1 MLDIGNFIDQ
11 TNLKQDASD
20 LDIIKLVEEQKKYKF
35 RSICIAPS
43 FLQVASKNLQNIYL
57 TTVISFPNG
66 YASTEAKVFE
76 VKDAIKN
83 GANDLDVVS
92 NIGRIKMRDYDYLS
106 KEINSLREASLGHI
120 LKFII
125 ETSFLDKED
134 IFYIT
139 NLLVEGGAEFVKTST
154 GFTKSG
160 ASIDDVKFIKEN
172 FDGKI
177 KIKASGG
184 ISDYKTAIDFIDAGA
199 DVIGTSHGV
208 DIAKFEAKQKNL

>member
-1 MLDIGNFIDQ
+1 MLGIAKFIDQ
-11 TNLKQDASD
+11 TNLKQDASET
-20 LDIIKLVEEQKKYKF
+20 DIIKLVEEQRKYKF

-43 FLQVASKNLQNIYL
+43 FLQVARKNLQNIYL

-66 YASTEAKVFE
+66 YASTEAKIFE
-76 VKDAIKN
+76 AKDAIKN
-83 GANDLDVVS
+83 GANDLDIVS

-106 KEINSLREASLGHI
+106 KEVNDLRENTKSHI

-125 ETSFLDKED
+125 ETSYLNKED
-134 IFYIT
+134 IYFIT
-139 NLLVEGGAEFVKTST
+139 SILVDNGVDYVKTST

-160 ASIDDVKFIKEN
+160 AKLDDVKFIKEN

-184 ISDYKTAIDFIDAGA
+184 ISDYKTALDFIEAGA
-199 DVIGTSHGV
+199 DVIGTSHGLE
-208 DIAKFEAKQKNL
+208 IINYKEI

>member
-1 MLDIGNFIDQ
+1 MLGIAKFIDQ
-11 TNLKQDASD
+11 TNLKQDASET
-20 LDIIKLVEEQKKYKF
+20 DIIKLVEEQRKYKF

-43 FLQVASKNLQNIYL
+43 FLQVARKNLQNIYL

-66 YASTEAKVFE
+66 YASTEAKIFE
-76 VKDAIKN
+76 AKDAIKS

-106 KEINSLREASLGHI
+106 KEVNALREITKSHI

-125 ETSFLDKED
+125 ETSFLNKED
-134 IFYIT
+134 ILYIT
-139 NLLVEGGAEFVKTST
+139 KILAENGVDYVKTST

-160 ASIDDVKFIKEN
+160 AKLDDVKFIKEN

-184 ISDYKTAIDFIDAGA
+184 ISDYKTALEFIDAGA
-199 DVIGTSHGV
+199 DVIGTSHGLE
-208 DIAKFEAKQKNL
+208 IINHKEI

>member
-1 MLDIGNFIDQ
+1 MLGIAKFIDQ
-11 TNLKQDASD
+11 TNLKQDASEA
-20 LDIIKLVEEQKKYKF
+20 DIIKLVEEQRKYEF

-43 FLQVASKNLQNIYL
+43 FLQVVRENLQNIYL

-66 YASTEAKVFE
+66 YASTEAKIYE
-76 VKDAIKN
+76 AKDAIKN
-83 GANDLDVVS
+83 GANDLDIVS

-106 KEINSLREASLGHI
+106 KEVNALREITKSHI

-125 ETSFLDKED
+125 ETSFLNKED
-134 IFYIT
+134 ILYIT
-139 NLLVEGGAEFVKTST
+139 KILAENGVDYVKTST

-160 ASIDDVKFIKEN
+160 AKLDDVKFIKEN

-184 ISDYKTAIDFIDAGA
+184 ISDYKTALEFIEAGA
-199 DVIGTSHGV
+199 DVIGTSHGLE
-208 DIAKFEAKQKNL
+208 IINYKEN

>member
-20 LDIIKLVEEQKKYKF
+20 LDIIKLVEDQKKYKF

-43 FLQVASKNLQNIYL
+43 FLQVARKNLQNIYL
-57 TTVISFPNG
+57 TTVIAFPNG

-92 NIGRIKMRDYDYLS
+92 NIGRIKMRDYEYLS

-160 ASIDDVKFIKEN
+160 ASIDDVKFIKKN

-199 DVIGTSHGV
+199 DVIGTSHGI
-208 DIAKFEAKQKNL
+208 DIINHK

>member
-1 MLDIGNFIDQ
+1 MLGIAKFIDQ
-11 TNLKQDASD
+11 TNLKQDASES
-20 LDIIKLVEEQKKYKF
+20 DIIKLVEEQRKYKF

-43 FLQVASKNLQNIYL
+43 FLQVARENLQNIYL

-66 YASTEAKVFE
+66 YTSTEAKIFE
-76 VKDAIKN
+76 AKDAIKS
-83 GANDLDVVS
+83 GANDLDIVS

-106 KEINSLREASLGHI
+106 KEVNALREITKSHI

-125 ETSFLDKED
+125 ETSFLNKED
-134 IFYIT
+134 ILYIT
-139 NLLVEGGAEFVKTST
+139 KILAENGVDYVKTST

-160 ASIDDVKFIKEN
+160 AKLDNVKFIKEN

-184 ISDYKTAIDFIDAGA
+184 ISDYKTALEFIDAGA
-199 DVIGTSHGV
+199 DVIGTSHGLE
-208 DIAKFEAKQKNL
+208 IINYKEN

>member
-1 MLDIGNFIDQ
+1 MLGIAKFIDQ
-11 TNLKQDASD
+11 TNLKQDASES
-20 LDIIKLVEEQKKYKF
+20 DIIKLVEEQRKYKF

-43 FLQVASKNLQNIYL
+43 FLQVARKNLQNIYL

-66 YASTEAKVFE
+66 YASTEAKIFE
-76 VKDAIKN
+76 AKDAIKN
-83 GANDLDVVS
+83 GANDLDIVS

-106 KEINSLREASLGHI
+106 KEVNDLRENTKSHI

-125 ETSFLDKED
+125 ETSFLNKED
-134 IFYIT
+134 IYFIT
-139 NLLVEGGAEFVKTST
+139 SIMVDNGVDYVKTST

-160 ASIDDVKFIKEN
+160 AKLDDVKFIKEN

-184 ISDYKTAIDFIDAGA
+184 ISDYKTALDFIDAGA
-199 DVIGTSHGV
+199 DVIGTSHGLE
-208 DIAKFEAKQKNL
+208 IINYKENK

>member
-1 MLDIGNFIDQ
+1 MLGIAKFIDQ
-11 TNLKQDASD
+11 TNLKQDASET
-20 LDIIKLVEEQKKYKF
+20 DIIKLVEEQRKYKF

-43 FLQVASKNLQNIYL
+43 FLQVARKNLQNIYL

-66 YASTEAKVFE
+66 YASTEAKIYE
-76 VKDAIKN
+76 AKDAIKN
-83 GANDLDVVS
+83 GANDLDIVS

-106 KEINSLREASLGHI
+106 KEVNALRENTKSHI

-125 ETSFLDKED
+125 ETSYLNKED
-134 IFYIT
+134 IYFIT
-139 NLLVEGGAEFVKTST
+139 SILVDNGVDYVKTST

-160 ASIDDVKFIKEN
+160 AKLDDVKFIKEN

-184 ISDYKTAIDFIDAGA
+184 ISDYKTALDFIDAGA
-199 DVIGTSHGV
+199 DVIGTSHGLE
-208 DIAKFEAKQKNL
+208 IINYKEI

>member
-1 MLDIGNFIDQ
+1 MLGIAKFIDQ
-11 TNLKQDASD
+11 TNLKQDASES
-20 LDIIKLVEEQKKYKF
+20 DIIKLVEEQRKYKF

-43 FLQVASKNLQNIYL
+43 FLQVARKNLQNIYL

-66 YASTEAKVFE
+66 YASTEAKIFE
-76 VKDAIKN
+76 AKDAIKS

-106 KEINSLREASLGHI
+106 KEVNALREITKSHI

-125 ETSFLDKED
+125 ETSFLNKED
-134 IFYIT
+134 ILYIT
-139 NLLVEGGAEFVKTST
+139 KILAENGVDYVKTST

-160 ASIDDVKFIKEN
+160 AKLDNVKFIKEN

-184 ISDYKTAIDFIDAGA
+184 ISDYKTALDFIDAGA
-199 DVIGTSHGV
+199 DVIGTSHGLEIV
-208 DIAKFEAKQKNL
+208 NYKEI

>member
-1 MLDIGNFIDQ
+1 MLGIAKFIDQ
-11 TNLKQDASD
+11 TNLKQDASES
-20 LDIIKLVEEQKKYKF
+20 DIIKLVEEQRKYKF

-43 FLQVASKNLQNIYL
+43 FLRVARKNLQNIYL

-66 YASTEAKVFE
+66 YASTEAKIFE
-76 VKDAIKN
+76 AKDAIKN
-83 GANDLDVVS
+83 GANDLDIVS

-106 KEINSLREASLGHI
+106 KEVNALREITKSHI

-125 ETSFLDKED
+125 ETSFLNKED
-134 IFYIT
+134 ILYIT
-139 NLLVEGGAEFVKTST
+139 KILAENGVDYVKTST

-160 ASIDDVKFIKEN
+160 AKLDDVKFIKEN

-184 ISDYKTAIDFIDAGA
+184 ISDYKTALDFIDAGA
-199 DVIGTSHGV
+199 DVIGTSRGLE
-208 DIAKFEAKQKNL
+208 IINYKEI

>member
-1 MLDIGNFIDQ
+1 MLSIAKFIDQ
-11 TNLKQDASD
+11 TNLKQDASES
-20 LDIIKLVEEQKKYKF
+20 DIIKLVEEQRNYKF

-43 FLQVASKNLQNIYL
+43 FLQVARENLQNIYL

-66 YASTEAKVFE
+66 YASTEAKIFE
-76 VKDAIKN
+76 AKDAIKS
-83 GANDLDVVS
+83 GANDLDIVS

-106 KEINSLREASLGHI
+106 KEVNSLRETAKSHI

-125 ETSFLDKED
+125 ETSFLNKED
-134 IFYIT
+134 ISFIT
-139 NLLVEGGAEFVKTST
+139 KILIDNGVDYVKTST

-160 ASIDDVKFIKEN
+160 AKLDDVKFIKEN

-184 ISDYKTAIDFIDAGA
+184 ISDYKTALDFIEAGA
-199 DVIGTSHGV
+199 DVIGTSHGLE
-208 DIAKFEAKQKNL
+208 IINYKEI

>member
-1 MLDIGNFIDQ
+1 MLDIANFIDQ

-43 FLQVASKNLQNIYL
+43 FLQVARKNLQNIYL

-92 NIGRIKMRDYDYLS
+92 NIGRIKMRDYEYLS

-160 ASIDDVKFIKEN
+160 ASIDDVKFIKKN

-199 DVIGTSHGV
+199 DVIGTSHGI
-208 DIAKFEAKQKNL
+208 DIINHK

>member
-1 MLDIGNFIDQ
+1 MLGIAKFIDQ
-11 TNLKQDASD
+11 TNLKQDASES
-20 LDIIKLVEEQKKYKF
+20 DIIKLVEEQRKYNF

-66 YASTEAKVFE
+66 YASTEAKIFE
-76 VKDAIKN
+76 AKDAIKN
-83 GANDLDVVS
+83 GANDLDIVS

-106 KEINSLREASLGHI
+106 KEVNALRENTKSHI

-125 ETSFLDKED
+125 ETSFLNKED
-134 IFYIT
+134 IYFIT
-139 NLLVEGGAEFVKTST
+139 SILVDNGVDYVKTST

-160 ASIDDVKFIKEN
+160 AKLDDVKFIKEN

-184 ISDYKTAIDFIDAGA
+184 ISDYKTALEFIEAGA
-199 DVIGTSHGV
+199 DVIGTSHGLE
-208 DIAKFEAKQKNL
+208 IINYKEN

>member
-1 MLDIGNFIDQ
+1 MLGIAKFIDQ
-11 TNLKQDASD
+11 TNLKQDASET
-20 LDIIKLVEEQKKYKF
+20 DIIKLVEEQRKYKF

-43 FLQVASKNLQNIYL
+43 FLQVARKNLQNIYL

-66 YASTEAKVFE
+66 YASTEAKIYE
-76 VKDAIKN
+76 AKDAIKN
-83 GANDLDVVS
+83 GANDLDIVS

-106 KEINSLREASLGHI
+106 KEVNSLRETAKSHI

-125 ETSFLDKED
+125 ETSFLNKED
-134 IFYIT
+134 ISFIT
-139 NLLVEGGAEFVKTST
+139 KILIDNGVDYVKTST

-160 ASIDDVKFIKEN
+160 AKLDVVKFIKEN

-184 ISDYKTAIDFIDAGA
+184 ISDYKTALEFIEAGA
-199 DVIGTSHGV
+199 DVIGTSHGLE
-208 DIAKFEAKQKNL
+208 IINYKEI

>member
-1 MLDIGNFIDQ
+1 MLGIAKFIDQ
-11 TNLKQDASD
+11 TNLKQDASES
-20 LDIIKLVEEQKKYKF
+20 DIIKLVEEQRKYKF

-43 FLQVASKNLQNIYL
+43 FLQVARKNLQNIYL

-66 YASTEAKVFE
+66 YASTEAKIFE
-76 VKDAIKN
+76 AKDAIKN
-83 GANDLDVVS
+83 GANDLDIVS

-106 KEINSLREASLGHI
+106 KEVNALREITKSHI

-125 ETSFLDKED
+125 ETSFLNKED
-134 IFYIT
+134 ILYIT
-139 NLLVEGGAEFVKTST
+139 KILAENGVDYVKTST

-160 ASIDDVKFIKEN
+160 AKLDDVKFIKEN

-184 ISDYKTAIDFIDAGA
+184 ISDYKTALEFIDAGA
-199 DVIGTSHGV
+199 DVIGTSHGLEIV
-208 DIAKFEAKQKNL
+208 NYKEI

>member
-1 MLDIGNFIDQ
+1 MLGIAKFIDQ
-11 TNLKQDASD
+11 TNLKQDASES
-20 LDIIKLVEEQKKYKF
+20 DIIKLIEEQRKYNF

-43 FLQVASKNLQNIYL
+43 FLQVVRKNLQNIYL

-66 YASTEAKVFE
+66 YASTEAKIFE
-76 VKDAIKN
+76 AKDAIKS

-106 KEINSLREASLGHI
+106 KEVNGLREITKSHI

-125 ETSFLDKED
+125 ETSFLNKED
-134 IFYIT
+134 ISFIT
-139 NLLVEGGAEFVKTST
+139 KILIDNGVDYVKTST

-160 ASIDDVKFIKEN
+160 AKLDDVKFIKEN

-184 ISDYKTAIDFIDAGA
+184 ISDYKTALDFIDAGA
-199 DVIGTSHGV
+199 DVIGTSHG
-208 DIAKFEAKQKNL
+208 IEIINYKEI

>member
-1 MLDIGNFIDQ
+1 MLGIAKFIDQ
-11 TNLKQDASD
+11 TNLKQDASES
-20 LDIIKLVEEQKKYKF
+20 DIIKIVEEQRKYKF

-43 FLQVASKNLQNIYL
+43 FLQVARKNLQNIYL

-66 YASTEAKVFE
+66 YASTEAKIFE
-76 VKDAIKN
+76 AKDAIKN
-83 GANDLDVVS
+83 GANDLDIVS

-106 KEINSLREASLGHI
+106 KEVNALREITKSHI

-125 ETSFLDKED
+125 ETSFLNKED
-134 IFYIT
+134 ILYIT
-139 NLLVEGGAEFVKTST
+139 KILAENGVDYVKTST

-160 ASIDDVKFIKEN
+160 AKLDDVKFIKEN

-184 ISDYKTAIDFIDAGA
+184 ISDYKTALDFIDAGA
-199 DVIGTSHGV
+199 DVIGTSHGLE
-208 DIAKFEAKQKNL
+208 IINYKEI

>member
-1 MLDIGNFIDQ
+1 MLGIAKFIDQ
-11 TNLKQDASD
+11 TNLKQDASES
-20 LDIIKLVEEQKKYKF
+20 DIIKLVEEQRKYKF

-43 FLQVASKNLQNIYL
+43 FLQVASENLQNIYL

-66 YASTEAKVFE
+66 YASTEAKIFE
-76 VKDAIKN
+76 AKDAIKN
-83 GANDLDVVS
+83 GANDLDIVS

-106 KEINSLREASLGHI
+106 KEVNDLREITKSHI

-125 ETSFLDKED
+125 ETSFLNKED
-134 IFYIT
+134 IYFIT
-139 NLLVEGGAEFVKTST
+139 SILVDNGVDYVKTST

-160 ASIDDVKFIKEN
+160 AKLDDVKFIKEN

-184 ISDYKTAIDFIDAGA
+184 ISDYKTALDFIDAGA
-199 DVIGTSHGV
+199 DVIGTSHGLE
-208 DIAKFEAKQKNL
+208 IINYKENK